1 MSTALNSL
9 HPIPVN
15 DYLEIVSADDIRV
28 KGHRIGLEH
37 IVQRYHE
44 GYSPE
49 QIALDFPGLALKA
62 IYAIISYYLHNQGA
76 VDAYIARLDATF
88 AADQQAWAAEQ
99 RSPAS
104 LRVQE
109 LRAQREHT
117 YQQ

>member
-1 MSTALNSL
+1 MELVA
-9 HPIPVN
+9 
-15 DYLEIVSADDIRV
+15 DDDIRV

-49 QIALDFPGLALKA
+49 EIALDFPGLELKA
-62 IYAIISYYLHNQGA
+62 IYVIIGYYLHNQGD
-76 VDAYIARLDATF
+76 VDAYIARLDAKV
-88 AADQQAWAAEQ
+88 AVDYQSWAAEP

-109 LRAQREHT
+109 LRTQRERT